1 MAGYTFPLKFP
12 LLSMSVAAGKEGWK
26 MQFCLHLKIQ
36 LRQAAVNNKT
46 SVFVFYTVK
55 HITAFL

>member
-1 MAGYTFPLKFP
+1 
-12 LLSMSVAAGKEGWK
+12 MSVAAGKEGWK